1 MDLFQ
6 TLDDHTAAIGDVK
19 FLDSTTLL
27 SISSDRTIIVR
38 QLACGEERSI
48 AFVPIRVI
56 TLKASPVSLTAVP
69 AEPNTILVS
78 LMDRRIHKYNISSG
92 RLLHSFRASDPTT
105 GDSVIISSLEVYE
118 LDRLATASRLIL
130 GVSPTDKSIRIH
142 EYDSGAMLTR
152 EYGQNAVS
160 AVKLFR
166 RDVEG
171 ESRDHIISCGLDG
184 TVMIWG
190 LSCSPKSSALHD
202 TVDSE
207 ESPSR
212 QIPLSVQP
220 LRRILSKAELSDL
233 QKPLASKSDTV
244 SPIRGSSQSHVR
256 RKTPRC
262 SLVAAPKT
270 PAPVRLYPAGS
281 SPSLADARMQRQLSH
296 GHSPIPSSQKIP
308 LRSRSK
314 PPFADNRQRSKS
326 AANLS
331 DLNDLGEQICIS
343 LRNFRSRIT
352 SSSMIKLEHD
362 TLSELTKELN
372 LTIRA
377 LNDKASSKSSGGET
391 LGGHVLD
398 EYLAQMI
405 DERLAMKAKSEE
417 LTFVGDPRS
426 EAQGIEETVNAGAAE
441 QEGALRLG

>member
-6 TLDDHTAAIGDVK
+6 TLDDHAAAIGDVK

-38 QLACGEERSI
+38 KLACGEERSI
-48 AFVPIRVI
+48 AFLPIRVI

-69 AEPNTILVS
+69 AERNTILVS
-78 LMDRRIHKYNISSG
+78 LLDRRIHKYNISSG
-92 RLLHSFRASDPTT
+92 RLLHSFKASDPTT

-130 GVSPTDKSIRIH
+130 GVSSTDKSIRIH

-160 AVKLFR
+160 AVKLLR

-171 ESRDHIISCGLDG
+171 ESPRDHIISCGLDG
-184 TVMIWG
+184 TVMTWG
-190 LSCSPKSSALHD
+190 LSCLPKSSALHD

-220 LRRILSKAELSDL
+220 LRRILSKAEISDL
-233 QKPLASKSDTV
+233 QKPLASKSDIVT
-244 SPIRGSSQSHVR
+244 PIRGSSQSRVR

-262 SLVAAPKT
+262 SLVAAAKN

-281 SPSLADARMQRQLSH
+281 PPSLADARIQRQLSQ

-308 LRSRSK
+308 LRTRSK
-314 PPFADNRQRSKS
+314 PPSADNRRRSKS
-326 AANLS
+326 AADLN

-343 LRNFRSRIT
+343 LRTFRSRIT

-377 LNDKASSKSSGGET
+377 LDDKAISKSSGGET

-417 LTFVGDPRS
+417 FTFVGDPRS
-426 EAQGIEETVNAGAAE
+426 EAQGIEETVDVGLLSRKE
-441 QEGALRLG
+441 P